1 MLFLTLSSAFA
12 GSLDPSSMQDWGGVS
27 FTDKTEIGNSFDVV
41 VKQLGMSIR
50 NRPHAP
56 SSNGIHGFEITLQNN
71 LAAIDSKDYV
81 DGTHSPW
88 HLVYSDENAPP
99 ALWVPSIIVEKGL
112 PFSIEI
118 GSQAGLVVGDKGSIF
133 GAYARISPFE
143 GYIKAPDL
151 AIQVGY
157 SGYISN
163 VNMAVGTMDVT
174 ASLGKEIPFGPMVG
188 VNSSIARPYV
198 AAGMYW
204 LRADPRL
211 SSDEQAKLGLSQI
224 SSFTT
229 SDYYQEGYR
238 LFAWDVGFEVES
250 NEIVFGISASHAPAG
265 LFSLQQQIGFVF

>member
-1 MLFLTLSSAFA
+1 MLFLTLSSALA
-12 GSLDPSSMQDWGGVS
+12 GSLDPSSMQDWRGVS
-27 FTDKTEIGNSFDVV
+27 FTDQKAIGESYDVV

-71 LAAIDSKDYV
+71 LAAIDSTDYV
-81 DGTHSPW
+81 DGSHSPW
-88 HLVYSDENAPP
+88 HLAYSDEDAPP
-99 ALWVPSIIVEKGL
+99 ALWIPSIIVEKGL
-112 PFSIEI
+112 PLSFEI
-118 GSQAGLVVGDKGSIF
+118 GSQAGLVVGDYGSIF
-133 GAYARISPFE
+133 GAYVRCSPLE
-143 GYIKAPDL
+143 GYVKAPDL
-151 AIQVGY
+151 SIQWGY

-163 VNMAVGTMDVT
+163 VDMAVGTMDVT

-211 SSDEQAKLGLSQI
+211 SADETSKLGLSQI
-224 SSFTT
+224 SSFAN
-229 SDYYQEGYR
+229 SEHYVDGYR
-238 LFAWDVGFEVES
+238 LFAWDIGFEIEA
-250 NEIVFGISASHAPAG
+250 NEVLFGLSASHAPAG